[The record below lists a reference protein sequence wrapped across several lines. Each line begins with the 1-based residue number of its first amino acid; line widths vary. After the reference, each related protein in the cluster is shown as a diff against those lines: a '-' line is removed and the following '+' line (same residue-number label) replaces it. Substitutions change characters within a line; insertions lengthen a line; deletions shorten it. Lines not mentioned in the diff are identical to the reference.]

1 MDNKLLFLMLVPCFG
16 GSIKNN
22 INLPDEFEGR
32 MAKPV
37 EHKRQYPKRLPFPM
51 ERYREIASNEINDNK
66 GNDMD
71 YINTTQ

>member
-1 MDNKLLFLMLVPCFG
+1 MDNKLLFLMLVACFG

-22 INLPDEFEGR
+22 INLPDAFEGR

-37 EHKRQYPKRLPFPM
+37 EYKRQYPKTLPLTM
-51 ERYREIASNEINDNK
+51 EKYQEIASSEFNHIK

-71 YINTTQ
+71 YISTTH